1 MRNCAL
7 GRDDDAD
14 LRRPRPAAP
23 RQNHG
28 QSNGGT
34 HVQGSVFAEGPR
46 RAGDGRL
53 ARHRQDDRRR
63 ISRAGRGEGLHHG
76 AQGGPCEATA
86 KELTAAY
93 DGECI
98 ALPIDISTVEG
109 CDKLAAEIIKL
120 EPKLDILVNNAGA
133 AWGAEFDEFPE
144 SGWDKVMD
152 LNVKSLFFL
161 TKALAKPLRAAAS
174 HERPAKVINIASD
187 RRHLRQPGETYSYA
201 ASKAAVIHLTRRMA
215 TKLIKDNINVTAI
228 APGAFKSDMN
238 RAARDHSDE
247 VAKRIPAQR
256 IGTDE
261 DMAGIAIY
269 LASRAGDYVVG
280 NTIAVDGGVV
290 YANAGLEIAG

>member
-1 MRNCAL
+1 MEVRMFKDL
-7 GRDDDAD
+7 FSLKGRVAVVTGGS
-14 LRRPRPAAP
+14 RGIGKMIAA
-23 RQNHG
+23 G
-28 QSNGGT
+28 
-34 HVQGSVFAEGPR
+34 F
-46 RAGDGRL
+46 L
-53 ARHRQDDRRR
+53 
-63 ISRAGRGEGLHHG
+63 
-76 AQGGPCEATA
+76 AQGAARVYITARKAGPCEATA
-86 KELTAAY
+86 KELSAAY

-109 CDKLAAEIIKL
+109 CDKLAAEFIKL

-144 SGWDKVMD
+144 NGWDKVMD
-152 LNVKSLFFL
+152 LNVKSVFFL

-174 HERPAKVINIASD
+174 PERPAKVINIASID
-187 RRHLRQPGETYSYA
+187 GIFVNPGETYSYG

-228 APGAFKSDMN
+228 APGAFASDMN
-238 RAARDHSDE
+238 RAARDQSDE
-247 VAKRIPAQR
+247 LAKRIPSRR

-290 YANAGLEIAG
+290 YANAGLEISG